1 MKTSGRGELSARSER
16 FGGRPI
22 LYLSNGSIDLGI
34 EPEGCMTPVFGIHR
48 PDGIV
53 DAHWLPPFRLAP
65 ERMKEEGAGLLGHIA
80 GEFLCSPNFG
90 PDCVVHGV
98 SVPPHGW
105 TANEE
110 WQVDG
115 MRAETERGE
124 GYCELSFESP
134 STELPLAWSRRMTVL
149 EGQSAYYSLLSIRNR
164 GKAPLAINVG
174 HHNTVGSPFLEPGC
188 RISLSAERFRTPPE
202 GTEFDASG
210 RLAFG
215 VEFASLAAA
224 PLREGGVADIGLVP
238 GLVGNT
244 DFVAGA
250 VSRKLSLGWSC
261 AVNPRLGL
269 AYLCFFPGAVAL
281 PSGEIAL
288 SFNDLWMQ
296 YGGRRFEPWA
306 ETEGGED
313 RTFCLGTEN
322 ATGAYA
328 NGLSYSLGQPEL
340 LGLPTTVEIPGGG
353 ERRLCYGTALV
364 ELEPGIIREGVLA
377 VEEEGASVVLKGR
390 KAYQRVALEGDF
402 ARLRRSL
409 GWPSR

>member
-1 MKTSGRGELSARSER
+1 
-16 FGGRPI
+16 
-22 LYLSNGSIDLGI
+22 
-34 EPEGCMTPVFGIHR
+34 
-48 PDGIV
+48 
-53 DAHWLPPFRLAP
+53 
-65 ERMKEEGAGLLGHIA
+65 
-80 GEFLCSPNFG
+80 
-90 PDCVVHGV
+90 
-98 SVPPHGW
+98 
-105 TANEE
+105 
-110 WQVDG
+110 
-115 MRAETERGE
+115 
-124 GYCELSFESP
+124 
-134 STELPLAWSRRMTVL
+134 MTVL

-164 GKAPLAINVG
+164 GNAPLAINVG

-202 GTEFDASG
+202 GTEFDPTG

-215 VEFASLAAA
+215 AEFASLDAA
-224 PLREGGVADIGLVP
+224 PLRVGGVADIGLVP
-238 GLVGNT
+238 GLVGST
-244 DFVAGA
+244 DFATGA

-261 AVNPRLGL
+261 VVNPRLGL

-281 PSGEIAL
+281 PRGEIAL

-296 YGGRRFEPWA
+296 YGGRRFKPWA

-340 LGLPTTVEIPGGG
+340 LGLPTTIEIPGGG

-364 ELEPGIIREGVLA
+364 ELKPEINREGVLA